1 MYYVDDD
8 SSDSHNSCDR
18 KSDKICNDFG
28 HVLLDMCSNFDLSI
42 LNGLNLFDG
51 SYAYNR
57 GVV

>member
-28 HVLLDMCSNFDLSI
+28 HVLLDMCSNFDL
-42 LNGLNLFDG
+42 
-51 SYAYNR
+51 
-57 GVV
+57 